1 MAKQNKKINLWLNGE
16 YTCSSSMYPTCKAFV
31 NAVKSKPYIMV
42 ASSPNPIKVV
52 IHEDD
57 VIKAHY
63 DK

>member
-1 MAKQNKKINLWLNGE
+1 MKNPKIDLFVNGN

-42 ASSPNPIKVV
+42 ASSPTPIKVV
-52 IHEDD
+52 IHEND